1 MTSLTVLVLAILTLF
16 NLLLT
21 VGVVRRLRKHSEL
34 LSALDGG
41 VPVGVGP
48 VKPAVGEVLPD
59 FAVTTVQNAIV
70 TRQNMTKGTAV
81 LGFFTTDCAPCL
93 TLFPDF
99 LKHLSERRY
108 DNALI
113 VLNASAD
120 GRAQD
125 MARQAGS
132 LAHVAVVADIDD
144 VAGDLG
150 VDRFP
155 TVISTTGGVVRSNG
169 ASLGTLLVG
178 SAA

>member
-1 MTSLTVLVLAILTLF
+1 MTSAIVVLTILTLF

-21 VGVVRRLRKHSEL
+21 VGVVRRLSKHSEL
-34 LSALDGG
+34 LSSLDSG
-41 VPVGVGP
+41 VPVGVGAA
-48 VKPAVGEVLPD
+48 KPAIGEVLPD
-59 FAVTTVQNAIV
+59 FAVTTVQDSLV
-70 TRQNMTKGTAV
+70 RSQDLTEGTAV

-99 LKHLSERRY
+99 LKHLSEHPY
-108 DNALI
+108 DSALI

-120 GRAQD
+120 GRAED
-125 MARQAGS
+125 MARQVGS
-132 LAHVAVVADIDD
+132 LAQVAVVADIDD
-144 VAGDLG
+144 AAGNLG

-169 ASLGTLLVG
+169 ASLGTLLVV